1 MSNNSLTSP
10 HNLQKMQTAAAAMQ
24 VAQSARMNR
33 SLDNL
38 KQISVAQAHLAQANV
53 NATRRVAAGVD
64 AMGNLQRVTNSKL
77 AEQAVLIAENT
88 DASKQALI
96 VLREMTKEVIKVHK
110 SIDKGNE
117 IARQNLIESQIA
129 NALQRIEIDNS
140 SLRFEVE
147 TNEKDLKKLE
157 KKYFSSMMEV
167 IFLASEEIKEISAS
181 EKHNIEIFFQLNSL
195 IHSIK
200 DAGVATD
207 KVDDLDTKTSINK
220 LLNKTDNAMKDCLIN
235 FNQSESEDLADILD
249 ILAVDEEKSSRE
261 LTQKIK
267 EKNLAILEINRQ
279 IKNIEKNVLNAQNQV
294 NKLRPIV
301 IENS

>member
-24 VAQSARMNR
+24 VAQTAKMNR
-33 SLDNL
+33 SLDDL

-53 NATRRVAAGVD
+53 NATRQVAAGVD
-64 AMGNLQRVTNSKL
+64 VMGNLQRVTNSEL
-77 AEQAVLIAENT
+77 AEQTVLIAENT

-96 VLREMTKEVIKVHK
+96 VLRDMTKEVIKVHK

-195 IHSIK
+195 IQSIK
-200 DAGVATD
+200 DAGIATD

-220 LLNKTDNAMKDCLIN
+220 LLNETDNAMKDCLIN

-279 IKNIEKNVLNAQNQV
+279 IKNIEKNVLDAQNQV

>member
-10 HNLQKMQTAAAAMQ
+10 HNLQKMQTAATAMQ
-24 VAQSARMNR
+24 VAQTAKMNR
-33 SLDNL
+33 SLEDL

-53 NATRRVAAGVD
+53 NATRQVAAGVD
-64 AMGNLQRVTNSKL
+64 VMGNLQRVTNSEL
-77 AEQAVLIAENT
+77 AEQTVLIAENT

-96 VLREMTKEVIKVHK
+96 VLRDMTKEVIKVHK

-195 IHSIK
+195 IQSIK
-200 DAGVATD
+200 DAGIATD

-220 LLNKTDNAMKDCLIN
+220 LLNETDNAMKDCLIN

-279 IKNIEKNVLNAQNQV
+279 IKNIEKNVLDAQNQV

>member
-24 VAQSARMNR
+24 VAQTAKMNR
-33 SLDNL
+33 SLEDL

-53 NATRRVAAGVD
+53 NATRQVAAGVD
-64 AMGNLQRVTNSKL
+64 VMGNLQRVTNSEL
-77 AEQAVLIAENT
+77 AEQTVLIAENT

-96 VLREMTKEVIKVHK
+96 VLRDMTKEVIKVHK

-195 IHSIK
+195 IQSIK
-200 DAGVATD
+200 DAGIATD

-220 LLNKTDNAMKDCLIN
+220 LLNETDNAMKDCLIN

-279 IKNIEKNVLNAQNQV
+279 IKNIEKNVLDAQNQV

>member
-24 VAQSARMNR
+24 VAQTAKMNR
-33 SLDNL
+33 SLDDL

-53 NATRRVAAGVD
+53 NATRQVAAGVD
-64 AMGNLQRVTNSKL
+64 AMGNLQRNTNSLL
-77 AEQAVLIAENT
+77 ADQAALIAENT
-88 DASKQALI
+88 HASKQALI
-96 VLREMTKEVIKVHK
+96 VLHEMTKEVIKVHK

>member
-10 HNLQKMQTAAAAMQ
+10 HNLQKMQTAATAMQ
-24 VAQSARMNR
+24 VAQTAKMNR
-33 SLDNL
+33 SLEDL

-53 NATRRVAAGVD
+53 NATRQVAAGVD
-64 AMGNLQRVTNSKL
+64 VMVNLQRVTNSEL
-77 AEQAVLIAENT
+77 AEQTVLIAENT

-96 VLREMTKEVIKVHK
+96 VLRDMTKEVIKVHK

-195 IHSIK
+195 IQSIK
-200 DAGVATD
+200 DAGIATD

-220 LLNKTDNAMKDCLIN
+220 LLNETDNAMKDCLIN

-279 IKNIEKNVLNAQNQV
+279 IKNIEKNVLDAQNQV

>member
-10 HNLQKMQTAAAAMQ
+10 HNLQKMQTAATAMQ
-24 VAQSARMNR
+24 VAQTAKMNR
-33 SLDNL
+33 SLEDL

-53 NATRRVAAGVD
+53 NATRQVAAGVD
-64 AMGNLQRVTNSKL
+64 VMGKLQRVTNSEL
-77 AEQAVLIAENT
+77 AKQTVLIAENT

-96 VLREMTKEVIKVHK
+96 VLRDMTKEVIKVHK

-195 IHSIK
+195 IQSIK
-200 DAGVATD
+200 DAGIATD

-220 LLNKTDNAMKDCLIN
+220 LLNETDNAMKDCLIN

-279 IKNIEKNVLNAQNQV
+279 IKNIEKNVLDAQNQV